1 VLPEYLSNAIER
13 VQKRVLSIIYQDAN
27 YEANLILSG
36 LTSLRDR
43 HKNACMK
50 LFIKIKQ
57 NPDHKLAGLLP
68 PENCSCYNLRKPRE
82 LVVPRYKTNRFSKSF
97 FLLQQRLIIVNSTQ
111 QLLLLYIYIYIYRKT
126 QKLSKLCLAYLLL
139 YSFVPRK

>member
-1 VLPEYLSNAIER
+1 
-13 VQKRVLSIIYQDAN
+13 VLSIIYQDAN

-82 LVVPRYKTNRFSKSF
+82 LVVPPYKTNRFSKCF
-97 FLLQQRLIIVNSTQ
+97 FLPQQGLIIVNSTQ
-111 QLLLLYIYIYIYRKT
+111 QLLLLYIYTYIYIYIYIYIERHKN
-126 QKLSKLCLAYLLL
+126 LAN
-139 YSFVPRK
+139 FVWHFYYYTVSYHVNNVALFR